1 MGAKGKIGLIGLAVM
16 GANLARN
23 LAGHGISTVV
33 YNRSHDKTE
42 NFLKE
47 FGSDTNLSGAAA
59 LEELVN
65 SLEKP
70 RKIILMIKAGEAVDA
85 MIAKLIPLLE
95 KDDILIEK
103 PKYLDDNLLSMPPL
117 AIEALSKELDRFR
130 DLLITSVRGFV
141 SYLHEE

>member
-59 LEELVN
+59 LLWP
-65 SLEKP
+65 S
-70 RKIILMIKAGEAVDA
+70 A
-85 MIAKLIPLLE
+85 PLPQLSGGGLTCPVLPE
-95 KDDILIEK
+95 
-103 PKYLDDNLLSMPPL
+103 NALLYQ
-117 AIEALSKELDRFR
+117 R
-130 DLLITSVRGFV
+130 
-141 SYLHEE
+141 

>member
-23 LAGHGISTVV
+23 LAEHGISTVV

-47 FGSDTNLSGAAA
+47 FGSDANLSGAST

-65 SLEKP
+65 SLEN
-70 RKIILMIKAGEAVDA
+70 RGR
-85 MIAKLIPLLE
+85 
-95 KDDILIEK
+95 
-103 PKYLDDNLLSMPPL
+103 LSL
-117 AIEALSKELDRFR
+117 
-130 DLLITSVRGFV
+130 
-141 SYLHEE
+141 